1 MPAPET
7 LLDLYL
13 NLARAAEET
22 AKPQQRDRFL
32 FLAASAACQA
42 GNIEAAEECR
52 AAVLQHDPAHL
63 FGNYPSVEA
72 ALEAPDGAD
81 LASMLVRMYPFEKAE
96 FLLDQHRAGDQ
107 RESVKASVA
116 ERARPTR
123 GDRKGPAEAMQ
134 ALSELRKRLASAAE
148 MMRKKSDTR
157 REIAAAVAP
166 VMAPKKRT
174 MVPLSACIAYVTV
187 AFAVGAGMVLM
198 LSLQVR

>member
-1 MPAPET
+1 MPAPEA
-7 LLDLYL
+7 LHDLYL

-32 FLAASAACQA
+32 VLAASAACQA
-42 GNIEAAEECR
+42 GDAEKAEACR
-52 AAVLQHDPAHL
+52 TAVLQHDPAHL
-63 FGNYPSVEA
+63 FGNYPTVEA

-81 LASMLVRMYPFEKAE
+81 LANMLVRMYPFEKAE
-96 FLLDQHRAGDQ
+96 FLLDRHRAGEQ
-107 RESVKASVA
+107 RESVKASVS
-116 ERARPTR
+116 ERARPAR
-123 GDRKGPAEAMQ
+123 GERKGPAEAMQ
-134 ALSELRKRLASAAE
+134 ALSDLRKRLASAAE
-148 MMRKKSDTR
+148 LMRRQTDTR

-166 VMAPKKRT
+166 ALEPKKRA